1 MEVVQERCCGLD
13 VHKRVVVACLIT
25 PGKEGQPQREVR
37 SFSTMTRGL
46 LELGDWLQEAGCTQ
60 IAMESTGSF
69 WKPVYNLLE
78 GLFTLV
84 LINAQHLKA
93 VPGRKT
99 DVKDA
104 EWIAD
109 LLRHGLLRPSFIP
122 SRPDRELREL
132 TRYRTSLIHERAA
145 EVNRV
150 QKVLEGANIKLAS
163 VASNVLGVSGRAM
176 LEALVAG
183 QEDPQELASLAR
195 GRLRNKRPSLEEALA
210 GRVEAHQRFL
220 LALQLQHID
229 QLDGTIAVL
238 GEEMNERLRP
248 FDDVAERLMTIP
260 GVGERT
266 AQVLLAEVGGDMS
279 RFPTAAH
286 LASWA
291 AVCPGNHESA
301 GKQTSGRTR
310 KGSPW
315 LKAVL
320 VEAAQSASRTK
331 TYLGAQYR
339 RLAAR
344 RGARRAA
351 MAVAHSILCIAY
363 HLIKDGGSYRDLGP
377 QYFDQRDRVGVQKR
391 LVRRLEGLG
400 FTVALTP
407 TAA

>member
-1 MEVVQERCCGLD
+1 
-13 VHKRVVVACLIT
+13 
-25 PGKEGQPQREVR
+25 
-37 SFSTMTRGL
+37 MTRGL
-46 LELGDWLQEAGCTQ
+46 LEMGDWLQAAGCTH

-78 GLFTLV
+78 GSFALMLV
-84 LINAQHLKA
+84 NAQHLKA

-122 SRPDRELREL
+122 SRADRELREL
-132 TRYRTSLIHERAA
+132 TRYRTTLVQERAS

-183 QEDPQELASLAR
+183 NEDPQELASLAR
-195 GRLRNKRPSLEEALA
+195 GRLREKRLALEEALA
-210 GRVEAHQRFL
+210 GRVGAHQRFL
-220 LALQLQHID
+220 LGVQLAHID
-229 QLDGTIAVL
+229 QLDATIEAL
-238 GEEMNERLRP
+238 GDEIEARLSA
-248 FDDVAERLMTIP
+248 FNDAADRLMTIP
-260 GVGERT
+260 GVGLRT
-266 AQVLLAEVGGDMS
+266 AQVLLAEAGTDMS
-279 RFPTAAH
+279 RFPTGAH

-291 AVCPGNHESA
+291 AVCPGSHESA
-301 GKQTSGRTR
+301 GKQMSGRTR

-320 VEAAQSASRTK
+320 VEAALAASRTK
-331 TYLGAQYR
+331 TYLGTQYR

-351 MAVAHSILCIAY
+351 MAVAHTILLIAY
-363 HLIKDGGSYRDLGP
+363 HLLKDGGSYEDLGSD
-377 QYFDQRDRVGVQKR
+377 YFDQRNRQRAEKR
-391 LVRRLEGLG
+391 LIRRLEGLG
-400 FTVALTP
+400 YTVALTP
-407 TAA
+407 STA